1 MTSRRPGR
9 SSERRPDWS
18 AAIPRLAP
26 GLDRLRHYDRSW
38 FRVDLLAGLT
48 VGAMMVPQGMAYAE
62 LAGMPP
68 VTGFYAALLALIAYA
83 LIGSSRH
90 LGVGPEPGTAILAAT
105 GVGAIAA
112 GDPARYLSLMAAL
125 ALIVGAICVLAAV
138 ARLGFIANVLS
149 KPVLVGYITG
159 VGLTLLSSQ
168 YAKFTGIT
176 IESDAFFGR
185 TRDLVG
191 GLGETD
197 GLTIAVGA
205 ATLLLIL
212 VLRWKAPAVPGAL
225 LGVVLATVV
234 AVVLGLESDGLRLVG
249 EVPQGL
255 PSFGLPDVSTSDV
268 VDLLPVAAGIALV
281 GYSDNVLTGRA
292 IGARMG
298 YRIDPNQELA
308 ALGVNNLCAGLSQG
322 FPISSSASRTAVPAS
337 LGSKSQLVGIVAA
350 AVVVATLLFLSPV
363 LAEIPEP
370 ALAAVI
376 VAAAVAIID
385 VAGFRELWS
394 VSRTEFALAATSAL
408 AVMVFDVLIGV
419 LVAVGLSILVALG
432 RIASPHDAVLGAGQ
446 DLDGWVD
453 AEVHPGAR
461 TLPGLL
467 VYRFDAPLFFA
478 NANRYRDR
486 LELVVEENPGDEE
499 WLVLD
504 FEGVGEADTTAV
516 DMLAELLD
524 EQRRAG
530 RVIAIARA
538 NERVLRRLERAGLI
552 RPAGDAIV
560 FPTIN
565 AAVRAFRNRA
575 PEDVPDGSDRPG
587 LSGPPTG

>member
-1 MTSRRPGR
+1 MPQQSWTAPVVRR
-9 SSERRPDWS
+9 
-18 AAIPRLAP
+18 LP
-26 GLDRLRHYDRSW
+26 GLERLRRYQRNW
-38 FRVDLLAGLT
+38 LPVDLLAGLT
-48 VGAMMVPQGMAYAE
+48 VGAMLVPQGMAYAE
-62 LAGMPP
+62 LADMPP

-83 LIGSSRH
+83 FVGSSRH

-112 GDPARYLSLMAAL
+112 GDPERYLALMAAL
-125 ALIVGAICVLAAV
+125 ALIVGAICLLAAV

-168 YAKFTGIT
+168 YAKFTGVPID
-176 IESDAFFGR
+176 SDDFFSR
-185 TRDLVG
+185 TRDLLT
-191 GLGETD
+191 GLGEID
-197 GLTIAVGA
+197 GLTVVVGA
-205 ATLLLIL
+205 STLVLIQ
-212 VLRWKAPAVPGAL
+212 VLRWKVPAIPGAL
-225 LGVVLATVV
+225 LGVVLATVAAV
-234 AVVLGLESDGLRLVG
+234 AFSLETDGLVLVG
-249 EVPQGL
+249 DVPQGL
-255 PSFGLPDVSTSDV
+255 PSFGLPDVGGGYL
-268 VDLLPVAAGIALV
+268 VDLLPVALGIALV

-298 YRIDPNQELA
+298 YRVDPNQELA
-308 ALGVNNLCAGLSQG
+308 ALGITNLCAGFSQG

-350 AVVVATLLFLSPV
+350 IVVIATLLFLSPV
-363 LAEIPEP
+363 LAEIPQA

-376 VAAAVAIID
+376 IAAAFAIID

-394 VSRTEFALAATSAL
+394 VSRAEFALAATSAL
-408 AVMVFDVLIGV
+408 AVMVFDVLTGV
-419 LVAVGLSILVALG
+419 LVAVGLSLLVALG
-432 RIASPHDAVLGAGQ
+432 RIATPHDAILGAGQ

-453 AEVHPGAR
+453 AEAHPGAR

-478 NANRYRDR
+478 NANRYRER
-486 LELVVEENPGDEE
+486 LELLVEENPGEEE

-516 DMLAELLD
+516 DMLVELLD
-524 EQRRAG
+524 EHTREGRA
-530 RVIAIARA
+530 ICIARA
-538 NERVLRRLERAGLI
+538 NDRVLRRLARAGLLE
-552 RPAGDAIV
+552 PDGPAIV

-565 AAVRAFRNRA
+565 AAVRAFQQ
-575 PEDVPDGSDRPG
+575 RP
-587 LSGPPTG
+587 TD

>member
-1 MTSRRPGR
+1 MTSQQPG
-9 SSERRPDWS
+9 WS
-18 AAIPRLAP
+18 AAITRHAP
-26 GLDRLRHYDRSW
+26 GLDRLRHYQRGW
-38 FRVDLLAGLT
+38 LRVDTLAGLT
-48 VGAMMVPQGMAYAE
+48 VGAMLVPQGMAYAE
-62 LAGMPP
+62 LADMPP

-83 LIGSSRH
+83 FVGSSRH

-112 GDPARYLSLMAAL
+112 GDPERYFALMAFL
-125 ALIVGAICVLAAV
+125 ALIVGAICLLAAV

-168 YAKFTGIT
+168 YAKFTGIP
-176 IESDAFFGR
+176 IDSDDFFSR
-185 TRDLVG
+185 TRDL
-191 GLGETD
+191 LTALDEID

-205 ATLLLIL
+205 STLIL
-212 VLRWKAPAVPGAL
+212 IQVLRWKAPAIPGAL

-234 AVVLGLESDGLRLVG
+234 AVALSLEGDGLVLVG

-255 PSFGLPDVSTSDV
+255 PSFGLPDVGRADFL
-268 VDLLPVAAGIALV
+268 DLLPVAAGIALV

-298 YRIDPNQELA
+298 YRIDANQELA
-308 ALGVNNLCAGLSQG
+308 ALGVTNLCAGVSQG

-350 AVVVATLLFLSPV
+350 IIVIATLLFLSPV
-363 LAEIPEP
+363 LAEIPQP

-376 VAAAVAIID
+376 IAAAIAIID
-385 VAGFRELWS
+385 VTGFGELWS
-394 VSRTEFALAATSAL
+394 VSRAEFALAATSAL

-419 LVAVGLSILVALG
+419 LVAVGLSLLMALG
-432 RIASPHDAVLGAGQ
+432 RIASPHDAILGAGQ

-453 AEVHPGAR
+453 AEAHPGAR

-486 LELVVEENPGDEE
+486 LELLVEENPGEEE

-516 DMLAELLD
+516 DMLVELID
-524 EQRRAG
+524 EHQGAG
-530 RVIAIARA
+530 RVVAIARA
-538 NERVLRRLERAGLI
+538 NDRVLRRLERAELLQ
-552 RPAGDAIV
+552 PAGAAIV

-565 AAVRAFRNRA
+565 AAVRAFRT
-575 PEDVPDGSDRPG
+575 RP
-587 LSGPPTG
+587 TE

>member
-1 MTSRRPGR
+1 VLI
-9 SSERRPDWS
+9 ERH
-18 AAIPRLAP
+18 AP
-26 GLDRLRHYDRSW
+26 GLDRLLHYERGW
-38 FRVDLLAGLT
+38 LRVDILAGLT
-48 VGAMMVPQGMAYAE
+48 VGAMLVPQGMAYAE
-62 LAGMPP
+62 LADMPP

-83 LIGSSRH
+83 VVGSSRH

-112 GDPARYLSLMAAL
+112 GDPARYLALMAAL
-125 ALIVGAICVLAAV
+125 ALTVGVICILAAF
-138 ARLGFIANVLS
+138 ARLGFIASVLS

-168 YAKFTGIT
+168 YSKFTGIP
-176 IESDAFFGR
+176 IDADGFFGR
-185 TRDLVG
+185 TADLVT
-191 GLGETD
+191 GLGDID
-197 GLTIAVGA
+197 GLTLAVGA

-212 VLRWKAPAVPGAL
+212 GLRWRLPAVPGAL
-225 LGVVLATVV
+225 LGVVLATAT
-234 AVVLGLESDGLRLVG
+234 AVLLGLEADGLALVG
-249 EVPQGL
+249 DVPQGL
-255 PSFGLPDVSTSDV
+255 PSFGLPDVGLGDV
-268 VDLLPVAAGIALV
+268 VELLPIAAGIALV

-292 IGARMG
+292 IGTRKG

-308 ALGVNNLCAGLSQG
+308 ALGVTNLCAGFSQG

-363 LAEIPEP
+363 LAEIPQA

-376 VAAAVAIID
+376 IAAAIAIID

-394 VSRTEFALAATSAL
+394 VSRAEFVLAATSAL
-408 AVMVFDVLIGV
+408 AVMVFDVLYGV
-419 LVAVGLSILVALG
+419 LIAVGLSLLVALG
-432 RIASPHDAVLGAGQ
+432 RIARPHDSILGDGQ

-453 AEVHPGAR
+453 AETHPGAR

-478 NANRYRDR
+478 NADRYRER
-486 LELVVEENPGDEE
+486 LEQLLEENPGEEE

-516 DMLAELLD
+516 DMLVELVD
-524 EQRRAG
+524 EHREAG
-530 RVIAIARA
+530 RVIAVARA
-538 NERVLRRLERAGLI
+538 NDRVLQRLARADLI
-552 RPAGDAIV
+552 QPAGSV
-560 FPTIN
+560 VVYPTIN
-565 AAVRAFRNRA
+565 AAVRAFQSRLA
-575 PEDVPDGSDRPG
+575 K
-587 LSGPPTG
+587 

>member
-1 MTSRRPGR
+1 MSTGDR
-9 SSERRPDWS
+9 SH
-18 AAIPRLAP
+18 AP
-26 GLDRLRHYDRSW
+26 GFDRLRHYERGW
-38 FRVDLLAGLT
+38 LRVDVLAGLT
-48 VGAMMVPQGMAYAE
+48 VGAMLVPQGMAYAE

-83 LIGSSRH
+83 VVGSSRH

-112 GDPARYLSLMAAL
+112 GDPARYLALMAAL
-125 ALIVGAICVLAAV
+125 ALTVGVICLLAAV

-168 YAKFTGIT
+168 YAKFTGIP
-176 IESDAFFGR
+176 IDSAAFFGR
-185 TRDLVG
+185 TLDLLT
-191 GLGETD
+191 GLGEID

-212 VLRWKAPAVPGAL
+212 GLRWKMPTIPGAL
-225 LGVVLATVV
+225 LGVVLATV
-234 AVVLGLESDGLRLVG
+234 AAMALGLEADGLVLVG
-249 EVPQGL
+249 DIPQGL
-255 PSFGLPDVSTSDV
+255 PSIKLPDVRASDV
-268 VDLLPVAAGIALV
+268 IELLPIAAGIALV

-292 IGARMG
+292 IGTRMG

-308 ALGVNNLCAGLSQG
+308 ALGVTNLCAGFSQG

-350 AVVVATLLFLSPV
+350 IIVVATLLFLSPV
-363 LAEIPEP
+363 LAEIPQA
-370 ALAAVI
+370 ALAAI
-376 VAAAVAIID
+376 IIGAAIAIID
-385 VAGFRELWS
+385 VTGFGQLWS
-394 VSRTEFALAATSAL
+394 VSRAEFALAVTSAL
-408 AVMVFDVLIGV
+408 AVMVFDVLTGV
-419 LVAVGLSILVALG
+419 LIAVGLSLLVALG
-432 RIASPHDAVLGAGQ
+432 RMARPHDAVLSDGR

-453 AEVHPGAR
+453 AEAHPGAR

-478 NANRYRDR
+478 NADRYRER
-486 LELVVEENPGDEE
+486 LEQLVETNPGEEE

-504 FEGVGEADTTAV
+504 FEGVGEADTTAI
-516 DMLAELLD
+516 DMLVELLA
-524 EQRRAG
+524 EQARAG
-530 RVIAIARA
+530 RVVAIARG
-538 NERVLRRLERAGLI
+538 NDRVLRRLERAHLLG
-552 RPAGDAIV
+552 PAGAALV

-565 AAVRAFRNRA
+565 AAVRAFTAAHR
-575 PEDVPDGSDRPG
+575 
-587 LSGPPTG
+587 

>member
-1 MTSRRPGR
+1 MTSRPPTPR
-9 SSERRPDWS
+9 SGG
-18 AAIPRLAP
+18 AARLAP
-26 GLDRLRHYDRSW
+26 GLDRLRHYERSW
-38 FRVDLLAGLT
+38 LRVDLLAGLT
-48 VGAMMVPQGMAYAE
+48 VGAMLVPQGMAYAE
-62 LAGMPP
+62 LADMPP
-68 VTGFYAALLALIAYA
+68 VTGFYAALLALVAYA
-83 LIGSSRH
+83 FVGSSRH

-112 GDPARYLSLMAAL
+112 GDPARYLALMAAL
-125 ALIVGAICVLAAV
+125 ALIVGSICLLAAF

-168 YAKFTGIT
+168 YAKFTGIA

-185 TRDLVG
+185 TRDLLA
-191 GLGETD
+191 GLDGID
-197 GLTIAVGA
+197 GLTIAVGS
-205 ATLLLIL
+205 TTLIL
-212 VLRWKAPAVPGAL
+212 IVVLRWRIPTIPGAL
-225 LGVVLATVV
+225 LGVVLATSF
-234 AVVLGLESDGLRLVG
+234 AALLGLDADGLRLVG

-255 PSFGLPDVSTSDV
+255 PSFGLPDVGMGDI

-308 ALGVNNLCAGLSQG
+308 ALGVANLGAGLSQG

-337 LGSKSQLVGIVAA
+337 LGSKTQLVGIVAA
-350 AVVVATLLFLSPV
+350 IVVLATLLFLSPV
-363 LAEIPEP
+363 LAEIPEA

-376 VAAAVAIID
+376 IAAAVAIID
-385 VAGFRELWS
+385 VSGFRSLWS
-394 VSRTEFALAATSAL
+394 VSRTEFGLAVTAGL
-408 AVMVFDVLIGV
+408 AVMVFDVLVGA
-419 LVAVGLSILVALG
+419 LVAVGLSVLVALG
-432 RIASPHDAVLGAGQ
+432 RIATPHDAILGAGQ

-453 AEVHPGAR
+453 AEAHPTAR

-478 NANRYRDR
+478 NATRYRER
-486 LELVVEENPGDEE
+486 LELLVEENPGEEE

-504 FEGVGEADTTAV
+504 FEGVGEADTTAI
-516 DMLAELLD
+516 DMLVELLD
-524 EQRRAG
+524 EHGQAG
-530 RVIAIARA
+530 RVVAIARA
-538 NERVLRRLERAGLI
+538 NDRVLHRLQRAGI
-552 RPAGDAIV
+552 VEPIGPALV

-565 AAVRAFRNRA
+565 SAVRAFQRRGT
-575 PEDVPDGSDRPG
+575 D
-587 LSGPPTG
+587 

>member
-1 MTSRRPGR
+1 MTLPQQSWTAP
-9 SSERRPDWS
+9 
-18 AAIPRLAP
+18 IVQRLP
-26 GLDRLRHYDRSW
+26 GLDRLRHYQRSW
-38 FRVDLLAGLT
+38 LSVDLLAGLT
-48 VGAMMVPQGMAYAE
+48 VGAMLVPQGMAYAE
-62 LAGMPP
+62 LADMPP

-83 LIGSSRH
+83 FVGSSRH

-112 GDPARYLSLMAAL
+112 GDPERYFALMAAL
-125 ALIVGAICVLAAV
+125 ALIVGVICLLAAV

-168 YAKFTGIT
+168 YAKFTGVPI
-176 IESDAFFGR
+176 DADDFFSR
-185 TRDLVG
+185 TRDLLT
-191 GLGETD
+191 GLDDID
-197 GLTIAVGA
+197 GLTITVGA
-205 ATLLLIL
+205 STLIL
-212 VLRWKAPAVPGAL
+212 IQVLRWKVPAIPGAL

-234 AVVLGLESDGLRLVG
+234 AVVFSLEMDGLALVG
-249 EVPQGL
+249 DVPQGL
-255 PSFGLPDVSTSDV
+255 PSFGLPDVGGGDL

-292 IGARMG
+292 IGGRLG

-308 ALGVNNLCAGLSQG
+308 ALGVTNLCSGFSQG

-350 AVVVATLLFLSPV
+350 IVVIATLLFLSPV
-363 LAEIPEP
+363 LAEIPQA

-376 VAAAVAIID
+376 IAAALAIID
-385 VAGFRELWS
+385 VAGFRELWA
-394 VSRTEFALAATSAL
+394 VSRAEFALAATSAL

-419 LVAVGLSILVALG
+419 LVAVGLSLLMALG
-432 RIASPHDAVLGAGQ
+432 RIATPHDAILGAGQ

-453 AEVHPGAR
+453 AETHPGAR

-478 NANRYRDR
+478 NANRYRER
-486 LELVVEENPGDEE
+486 LEALVEENPGDEE

-516 DMLAELLD
+516 DMLIELLD
-524 EQRRAG
+524 EHGRQG
-530 RVIAIARA
+530 RVIGIARA
-538 NERVLRRLERAGLI
+538 NERVLRRLDRAGLLAPDG
-552 RPAGDAIV
+552 PAVV
-560 FPTIN
+560 FATIN
-565 AAVRAFRNRA
+565 AAVRAFRQ
-575 PEDVPDGSDRPG
+575 RP
-587 LSGPPTG
+587 TE

>member
-1 MTSRRPGR
+1 MSTGDR
-9 SSERRPDWS
+9 SH
-18 AAIPRLAP
+18 AP
-26 GLDRLRHYDRSW
+26 GFDRLRHYERGW
-38 FRVDLLAGLT
+38 LRVDVLAGLT
-48 VGAMMVPQGMAYAE
+48 VGAMLVPQGMAYAE

-83 LIGSSRH
+83 VVGSSRH

-112 GDPARYLSLMAAL
+112 GDPARYLALMAAL
-125 ALIVGAICVLAAV
+125 ALTVGVICLLAAV

-168 YAKFTGIT
+168 YAKFTGIP
-176 IESDAFFGR
+176 IDSAAFFGR
-185 TRDLVG
+185 TLDLLT
-191 GLGETD
+191 GLGEID

-212 VLRWKAPAVPGAL
+212 GLRWKMPTIPGAL
-225 LGVVLATVV
+225 LGVVLATV
-234 AVVLGLESDGLRLVG
+234 AAMALGLEADGLVLVG
-249 EVPQGL
+249 DIPQGL
-255 PSFGLPDVSTSDV
+255 PSIKLPDVRASDV
-268 VDLLPVAAGIALV
+268 IELLPIAAGIALV

-292 IGARMG
+292 IGTRMG

-308 ALGVNNLCAGLSQG
+308 ALGVTNLCAGFSQG

-350 AVVVATLLFLSPV
+350 IIVAATLLFLSPV
-363 LAEIPEP
+363 LAEIPQA
-370 ALAAVI
+370 ALAAI
-376 VAAAVAIID
+376 IIGAAIAIID
-385 VAGFRELWS
+385 VTGFGQLWS
-394 VSRTEFALAATSAL
+394 VSRAEFALAVTSAL
-408 AVMVFDVLIGV
+408 AVMVFDVLTGV
-419 LVAVGLSILVALG
+419 LIAVGLSLLVALG
-432 RIASPHDAVLGAGQ
+432 RMARPHDAVLSDGR

-453 AEVHPGAR
+453 AEAHPGAR

-478 NANRYRDR
+478 NADRYRER
-486 LELVVEENPGDEE
+486 LEQLVETNPGEEE

-504 FEGVGEADTTAV
+504 FEGVGEADTTAI
-516 DMLAELLD
+516 DMLVELLA
-524 EQRRAG
+524 EQARAG
-530 RVIAIARA
+530 RVVAIARG
-538 NERVLRRLERAGLI
+538 NDRVLRRLERAHLLG
-552 RPAGDAIV
+552 PAGAALV

-565 AAVRAFRNRA
+565 AAVRAFTAAHR
-575 PEDVPDGSDRPG
+575 
-587 LSGPPTG
+587 

>member
-1 MTSRRPGR
+1 VTLPQQSWTAP
-9 SSERRPDWS
+9 
-18 AAIPRLAP
+18 IVQRLP
-26 GLDRLRHYDRSW
+26 GLDRLRHYQRSW
-38 FRVDLLAGLT
+38 LSVDLLAGLT
-48 VGAMMVPQGMAYAE
+48 VGAMLVPQGMAYAE
-62 LAGMPP
+62 LADMPP

-83 LIGSSRH
+83 FVGSSRH

-112 GDPARYLSLMAAL
+112 GDPERYFALMAAL
-125 ALIVGAICVLAAV
+125 ALIVGVICLLAAV

-168 YAKFTGIT
+168 YAKFTGVPI
-176 IESDAFFGR
+176 DADDFFSR
-185 TRDLVG
+185 TRDLLT
-191 GLGETD
+191 GLDDID
-197 GLTIAVGA
+197 GLTITVGA
-205 ATLLLIL
+205 STLIL
-212 VLRWKAPAVPGAL
+212 IQVLRWKVPAIPGAL

-234 AVVLGLESDGLRLVG
+234 AVVFSLEMDGLALVG
-249 EVPQGL
+249 DVPQGL
-255 PSFGLPDVSTSDV
+255 PSFGLPDVGGGDL

-292 IGARMG
+292 IGGRLG

-308 ALGVNNLCAGLSQG
+308 ALGVTNLCSGFSQG

-350 AVVVATLLFLSPV
+350 IVVIATLLFLSPV
-363 LAEIPEP
+363 LAEIPQA

-376 VAAAVAIID
+376 IAAALAIID
-385 VAGFRELWS
+385 VAGFRELWA
-394 VSRTEFALAATSAL
+394 VSRAEFALAATSAL

-419 LVAVGLSILVALG
+419 LVAVGLSLLMALG
-432 RIASPHDAVLGAGQ
+432 RIATPHDAILGAGQ

-453 AEVHPGAR
+453 AETHPGAR

-478 NANRYRDR
+478 NANRYRER
-486 LELVVEENPGDEE
+486 LEALVEENPGDEE

-516 DMLAELLD
+516 DMLIELLD
-524 EQRRAG
+524 EHGRQG
-530 RVIAIARA
+530 RVIGIARA
-538 NERVLRRLERAGLI
+538 NERVLRRLDRAGLLAPDG
-552 RPAGDAIV
+552 PAVV
-560 FPTIN
+560 FATIN
-565 AAVRAFRNRA
+565 AAVRAFRQ
-575 PEDVPDGSDRPG
+575 RP
-587 LSGPPTG
+587 TE

>member
-1 MTSRRPGR
+1 MSTGDR
-9 SSERRPDWS
+9 SH
-18 AAIPRLAP
+18 AP
-26 GLDRLRHYDRSW
+26 GLDRLRHYERGW
-38 FRVDLLAGLT
+38 LRVDVLAGLT
-48 VGAMMVPQGMAYAE
+48 VGAMLVPQGMAYAE

-83 LIGSSRH
+83 VVGSSRH

-112 GDPARYLSLMAAL
+112 GDPARYLALMAAL
-125 ALIVGAICVLAAV
+125 ALTVGVICLLAAV

-168 YAKFTGIT
+168 YAKFTGIP
-176 IESDAFFGR
+176 IDSDAFFGR
-185 TRDLVG
+185 TLDLLT
-191 GLGETD
+191 GLGEID

-212 VLRWKAPAVPGAL
+212 GLRWKMPTIPGAL
-225 LGVVLATVV
+225 LGVVLATVG
-234 AVVLGLESDGLRLVG
+234 AMALGLDADGLVLVG
-249 EVPQGL
+249 DVPQGL
-255 PSFGLPDVSTSDV
+255 PSIGLPDVSPSDV
-268 VDLLPVAAGIALV
+268 IELLPIAAGIALV

-292 IGARMG
+292 IGTRMG

-308 ALGVNNLCAGLSQG
+308 ALGVTNLCAGFSQG

-350 AVVVATLLFLSPV
+350 IIVAATLLFLSPV
-363 LAEIPEP
+363 LAEIPQA
-370 ALAAVI
+370 ALAAI
-376 VAAAVAIID
+376 IIGAAIAIID
-385 VAGFRELWS
+385 VTGFGQLWS
-394 VSRTEFALAATSAL
+394 VSRSEFALAVTSAL
-408 AVMVFDVLIGV
+408 AVMVFDVLTGV
-419 LVAVGLSILVALG
+419 LIAVGLSLLVALG
-432 RIASPHDAVLGAGQ
+432 RMARPHDAVLSDGR

-453 AEVHPGAR
+453 AEAHPGAR

-478 NANRYRDR
+478 NSDRYRER
-486 LELVVEENPGDEE
+486 LEQLIETNPGEEE

-504 FEGVGEADTTAV
+504 FEGVGEADTTAI
-516 DMLAELLD
+516 DMLVELLA
-524 EQRRAG
+524 EHERAG
-530 RVIAIARA
+530 RVVAIARG
-538 NERVLRRLERAGLI
+538 NDRVLRRLERAHLLG
-552 RPAGDAIV
+552 PAGTALV

-565 AAVRAFRNRA
+565 AAVRAFTAAHR
-575 PEDVPDGSDRPG
+575 
-587 LSGPPTG
+587 

>member
-1 MTSRRPGR
+1 MTLPQQSWTAPVVRR
-9 SSERRPDWS
+9 
-18 AAIPRLAP
+18 LP
-26 GLDRLRHYDRSW
+26 GLERLRRYQRNW
-38 FRVDLLAGLT
+38 LPVDLLAGLT
-48 VGAMMVPQGMAYAE
+48 VGAMLVPQGMAYAE
-62 LAGMPP
+62 LADMPP

-83 LIGSSRH
+83 FVGSSRH

-112 GDPARYLSLMAAL
+112 GDLERYVALMAAL
-125 ALIVGAICVLAAV
+125 ALIVGAICLLAAV

-168 YAKFTGIT
+168 YAKFTGVPID
-176 IESDAFFGR
+176 SDDFFSR
-185 TRDLVG
+185 TRDLLT
-191 GLGETD
+191 GLGEID
-197 GLTIAVGA
+197 GLTVVVGA
-205 ATLLLIL
+205 STLVLIQ
-212 VLRWKAPAVPGAL
+212 VLRWKVPAIPGAL

-234 AVVLGLESDGLRLVG
+234 AVAFSLETDGLVLVG
-249 EVPQGL
+249 DVPQGL
-255 PSFGLPDVSTSDV
+255 PSFGLPDVGGGDL
-268 VDLLPVAAGIALV
+268 VDLLPVALGIALV

-298 YRIDPNQELA
+298 YRVDPNQELA
-308 ALGVNNLCAGLSQG
+308 ALGITNLCAGFSQG

-350 AVVVATLLFLSPV
+350 IVVIATLLFLSPV
-363 LAEIPEP
+363 LAEIPQA

-376 VAAAVAIID
+376 IAAAFAIID

-394 VSRTEFALAATSAL
+394 VSRAEFALAATSAL
-408 AVMVFDVLIGV
+408 AVMVFDVLTGV
-419 LVAVGLSILVALG
+419 LVAVGLSLLVALG
-432 RIASPHDAVLGAGQ
+432 RIATPHDAILGAGQ

-453 AEVHPGAR
+453 AEAHPGAR

-478 NANRYRDR
+478 NANRYRER
-486 LELVVEENPGDEE
+486 LELLVEENPGEEE

-516 DMLAELLD
+516 DMLVELLD
-524 EQRRAG
+524 EHTREG
-530 RVIAIARA
+530 RVIGIARA
-538 NERVLRRLERAGLI
+538 NDRVLRRLARAGLLEPDG
-552 RPAGDAIV
+552 PAVV

-565 AAVRAFRNRA
+565 AAVRAFQQ
-575 PEDVPDGSDRPG
+575 RP
-587 LSGPPTG
+587 TD